1 MKEVS
6 RMPLSPDPHALRKL
20 VVIAI
25 CASLS
30 VVLGIVEALI
40 PFAVTIPGA
49 KLGLGNILV
58 LTCLVCLGG
67 RDALWLIVLKTL
79 LTAFILGSFST
90 FLFSM
95 FGALASFL
103 VMYVMLRL
111 GGHNFSLT
119 GVSIAGGIAHNIG
132 QLTAASLVLG
142 TTKIYYYLPFLL
154 GAGVVTGIFV
164 GWAAKHLIESLR
176 RIDPFGMFHTE
187 S

>member
-1 MKEVS
+1 
-6 RMPLSPDPHALRKL
+6 MPLSPDPHALRKL

-95 FGALASFL
+95 
-103 VMYVMLRL
+103 
-111 GGHNFSLT
+111 
-119 GVSIAGGIAHNIG
+119 
-132 QLTAASLVLG
+132 
-142 TTKIYYYLPFLL
+142 
-154 GAGVVTGIFV
+154 
-164 GWAAKHLIESLR
+164 
-176 RIDPFGMFHTE
+176 
-187 S
+187 